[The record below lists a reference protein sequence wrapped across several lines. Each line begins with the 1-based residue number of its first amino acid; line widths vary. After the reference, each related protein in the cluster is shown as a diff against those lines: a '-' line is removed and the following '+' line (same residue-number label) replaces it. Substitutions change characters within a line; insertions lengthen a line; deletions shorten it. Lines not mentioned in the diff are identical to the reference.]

1 MITDLD
7 HVVLAVR
14 DFGAAVAGYE
24 ALLGREARRT
34 EPAGGAVR
42 AWFRLANVAL
52 EIIAPTG
59 EGVAG
64 DRVRERLDAHGEG
77 PSMLAFAVDDLDDA
91 GRRLGRRGLTINPVR
106 GTDFQA
112 LAAAPETTC
121 GLPMVF
127 ARFETFP
134 PAPLLGDSAGAIDA
148 IDHVVIMTP
157 HPERAAALYG
167 ARLGLDL
174 RLDRTQSWGARQLF
188 FRCGG
193 VIVEV
198 VHPTKAGVSDG
209 PDSFGGFAWRTADAG
224 AAHARLSAAGFSV
237 SEPRPGRKPG
247 TRVFTIKDRTFGAP
261 TIVMDAEPAKV

>member
-14 DFGAAVAGYE
+14 DFDAAVAGYE
-24 ALLGREARRT
+24 ALLGRQARRT

-64 DRVRERLDAHGEG
+64 DRVRERLDSHGEG
-77 PSMLAFAVDDLDDA
+77 PSMLAFAVEDLDDA
-91 GRRLGRRGLTINPVR
+91 ERRLTRRGLTINAVR

-112 LAAAPETTC
+112 LAAAPDTT
-121 GLPMVF
+121 GGVPMVF
-127 ARFETFP
+127 ACFETFP
-134 PAPLLGDSAGAIDA
+134 LAPPTSGGSGAIDA

-157 HPERAAALYG
+157 DPERAAALYG

-193 VIVEV
+193 VVVEV

-224 AAHARLSAAGFSV
+224 AAHARLTAAGFDV

-261 TIVMDAEPAKV
+261 TIVMDAAPAET